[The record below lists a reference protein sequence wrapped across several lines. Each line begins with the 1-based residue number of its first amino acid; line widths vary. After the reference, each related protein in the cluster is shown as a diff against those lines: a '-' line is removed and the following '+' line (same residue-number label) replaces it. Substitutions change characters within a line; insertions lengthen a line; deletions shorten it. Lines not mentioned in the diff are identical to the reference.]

1 MAERSRLQLDERR
14 AQLLELG
21 LELFGARAYD
31 DVSIDEIARQAG
43 VSKGLLYHYFGGK
56 RAFYVETVRA
66 AAQQLQAA
74 TEPNAELPGPQ
85 RAQAGLV
92 GYLDF
97 VEARGASYLALMRG
111 GIGVDQEIV
120 QIIEASRQTF
130 INRMLHGIGLQEPR
144 PVFRTA
150 ARAWI
155 GSVEAASIDWIEHRD
170 IDRDTLVSLLLQ
182 TLLAT
187 LTIAKQADPDA
198 DVVLQP
204 E

>member
-31 DVSIDEIARQAG
+31 EVSIDDIARQAG

-66 AAQQLQAA
+66 AAEQLRAA
-74 TEPNAELPGPQ
+74 TEPDPELPGPQ
-85 RAQAGLV
+85 RAQAGLI

-97 VEARGASYLALMRG
+97 VEARGGSYLALMRG

-130 INRMLHGIGLQEPR
+130 IDRMLQGIGLQEPR
-144 PVFRTA
+144 PVFRIA

-155 GSVEAASIDWIEHRD
+155 GSVEASSLDWIEHRD
-170 IDRDTLVSLLLQ
+170 VERATLVSLLLQ
-182 TLLAT
+182 SLLAT
-187 LTIAKQADPDA
+187 LTIAKNLDPGAGIILDG
-198 DVVLQP
+198 
-204 E
+204 